1 MPAEEVHKTL
11 RGITCHRPAGLG
23 PNRVLSCGDGIA
35 QAMAMQLDVE
45 NSDFVPMVDLQ
56 GEGTYTSGPAASNQ
70 PATAATPRSVPAFGS
85 GAAPAAETY
94 VEGAARDQGF
104 VGACPSCGGSQLHYA
119 EGCMKCVSCGYSDC
133 G

>member
-1 MPAEEVHKTL
+1 MPWPGGVVD
-11 RGITCHRPAGLG
+11 GG
-23 PNRVLSCGDGIA
+23 P
-35 QAMAMQLDVE
+35 
-45 NSDFVPMVDLQ
+45 
-56 GEGTYTSGPAASNQ
+56 
-70 PATAATPRSVPAFGS
+70 
-85 GAAPAAETY
+85 GAARRYGCRWWTCRVRARTRPTRPNSRPRRLRRRLARARRLSAAVRPRRPSPY